1 MMFVLVVAVITLWPG
16 PPDPDGQLGLK
27 QFLNAA
33 HLQGLPLWITF
44 GKVEFVANIAL
55 FVPIGLFGG
64 LVLSRARWLIVPLAV
79 AASAAIE
86 VTQAMALP
94 VRDGTPRDVL
104 SNGLGAALGYLLA
117 SGVLNEV
124 RRHQWLRTIP
134 LARAVNADRARAQP
148 ARAQG

>member
-1 MMFVLVVAVITLWPG
+1 M
-16 PPDPDGQLGLK
+16 
-27 QFLNAA
+27 
-33 HLQGLPLWITF
+33 
-44 GKVEFVANIAL
+44 
-55 FVPIGLFGG
+55 
-64 LVLSRARWLIVPLAV
+64 PLAV